1 MQRAYGS
8 TVGTALR
15 VVAWMNS
22 LVTYEYFFCSS
33 ALDKKLFPKTLNQVT
48 FEENI
53 NSNLFLFIQ
62 LSGIC
67 LLLVSIFQIEF
78 LNALLDEL
86 RVCICSIFE
95 DTSTRKVDLA
105 VEGTWMSK
113 MIIHGVELALY
124 QYNVYCTFVTSLRI
138 NRIKLNWLFIVN
150 KQNRSEMK
158 TKSWIINDM

>member
-1 MQRAYGS
+1 
-8 TVGTALR
+8 
-15 VVAWMNS
+15 MNWNAKS
-22 LVTYEYFFCSS
+22 LWLDCRDSAASRRLNELFTVTYEYFFCSS

-105 VEGTWMSK
+105 VEGT
-113 MIIHGVELALY
+113 
-124 QYNVYCTFVTSLRI
+124 
-138 NRIKLNWLFIVN
+138 
-150 KQNRSEMK
+150 
-158 TKSWIINDM
+158 